1 MIEIFSEALQEF
13 GRLFRKLEVAL
24 LSLIFIAIVVLGLT
38 QIGLRN
44 LADSSLP
51 WSDAAMRAGVLWIA
65 MIASCIAAAE
75 SKHIRIDVLSK
86 LLPPVWA
93 RWIGR
98 LLLFATG
105 VICIAMVY
113 ASLPVVRLEL
123 EFQELAFLNV
133 PRWLVL
139 AIIPTGFILMALRFM
154 GAAIAFN
161 PEREPKL

>member
-1 MIEIFSEALQEF
+1 MIDGLSHILRDL
-13 GRLFRKLEVAL
+13 GRLLRKFEIAL
-24 LSLIFIAIVVLGLT
+24 LSILFIAIVVLGLT

-44 LADSSLP
+44 LADSSLA

-75 SKHIRIDVLSK
+75 SKHIRIDLLSR

-93 RWIGR
+93 LWIGR
-98 LLLFATG
+98 LMLFATAL
-105 VICIAMVY
+105 ICLAMVA
-113 ASLPVVRLEL
+113 ASMPIVRLEM

-139 AIIPTGFILMALRFM
+139 AIIPAGFALMAWRFM
-154 GAAIAFN
+154 RSVVSFDPDPR
-161 PEREPKL
+161 PED

>member
-1 MIEIFSEALQEF
+1 MIDGLSQILRDF
-13 GRLFRKLEVAL
+13 GRLLRKFEIAL
-24 LSLIFIAIVVLGLT
+24 LSILFIAIVVLGLT

-44 LADSSLP
+44 LADSSLA

-75 SKHIRIDVLSK
+75 SKHIRIDLLSR

-93 RWIGR
+93 LWIGR
-98 LLLFATG
+98 LMLFATAL
-105 VICIAMVY
+105 ICLAMVA
-113 ASLPVVRLEL
+113 ASMPIVRLEM

-139 AIIPTGFILMALRFM
+139 AIIPAGFALMAWRFM
-154 GAAIAFN
+154 RSAFSFDPDPR
-161 PEREPKL
+161 PED